1 MTLEEVICEAKAK
14 QRVWEQEIERMRK
27 QKFATICVHGAYTAE
42 EAIRSNQGAV
52 MEPVYSSTSQMHPNA
67 DCLEAALSYQ
77 IPAWAYSRIA
87 NPTVGYLEQTIA
99 MLEGYGSQF
108 KTSAV
113 CASSGMAAIKAATE
127 PFLTDEKPGKKNIV
141 SQMQVY
147 GGTFQLFAERYA
159 KERNV
164 EVRWVENI
172 GDLNEWESK
181 IDGNTRFVFGEIPS
195 NPGLCLFDIEK
206 VAGLAHSQETALITD
221 STLATPALC
230 RPLEFGSDVVVHSL
244 TKTMMWAGRAIG
256 GAIVSRENIVSKVL
270 NEEAKRDYAGWVK
283 LWPMRDSG
291 SCFTADSAV
300 KAMDCIRVLR
310 GTMDSLSK
318 SSLEV
323 AEFLEKHDKV
333 ERANYPGLK
342 TFSQRDLAKKYLK
355 LVDSNENR
363 YGHLLSF
370 EVKGGHEAAR
380 RTLNKLKLIFRV
392 TDLGKIKSLA
402 VIPTISTHQQQG
414 EEARQKAS
422 IPSNLIRLCVGGEDP
437 NDLIADLD
445 AALSSA

>member
-1 MTLEEVICEAKAK
+1 MTLEEVVSEAKAK
-14 QRVWEQEIERMRK
+14 QKVWEAEISRMRR

-52 MEPVYSSTSQMHPNA
+52 FEPIYSSTSQMHANA
-67 DCLEAALSYQ
+67 DYLEAALSYQ

-87 NPTVGYLEQTIA
+87 NPTIGYLEQTIS

-127 PFLTDEKPGKKNIV
+127 PFLSDEKPGKKNIV

-159 KERNV
+159 KERNT
-164 EVRWVENI
+164 EVRWVENA
-172 GDLNEWESK
+172 GDLAEWESK
-181 IDGNTRFVFGEIPS
+181 IDENTRFVFGEIPS

-206 VAGLAHSQETALITD
+206 VAGLAHSHETALITD

-230 RPLEFGSDVVVHSL
+230 RPFEFGSDIVVHSL
-244 TKTMMWAGRAIG
+244 TKTMTWSGRAIG
-256 GAIVSRENIVSKVL
+256 GAIVSRENIVSSVL
-270 NEEAKRDYAGWVK
+270 SDEAKKDFSGWVK

-291 SCFTADSAV
+291 QCFSPESAARV
-300 KAMDCIRVLR
+300 MDCTRVLR
-310 GTMDSLSK
+310 GTMDQLSQ
-318 SSLEV
+318 SAMQV
-323 AEFLEKHDKV
+323 AEFLETHEKV
-333 ERANYPGLK
+333 EAANYPGLK
-342 TFSQRDLAKKYLK
+342 TFPQQELARKYLR

-380 RTLNKLKLIFRV
+380 KTLNKLKLIFRV

-422 IPSNLIRLCVGGEDP
+422 IPNNLIRLCVGGEDP